1 MNAITYVGLDLHKAT
16 ISVAVAEGRR
26 GGEVRHVGVFANRA
40 DHIAKLV
47 ERLGKDGRQLS
58 FCYEAGPC
66 GYGLHRQL
74 TELGH
79 DCIVVAPSL
88 IPMKAGDR
96 VKTDRRDA
104 VMLAKLHRAGEL
116 TSVWVPDDAHEAM
129 RDLIRARATAVQVL
143 GKARQHLQGFLLRHG
158 RIYPG
163 KKGWTGAYRRWLAR
177 VRFDHPAQQVV
188 LQDYIH
194 AVEDAE
200 ARVERLVAQ
209 IEDLLPS
216 WSMRPV
222 VEAVRAMRG
231 VGLIVA
237 VTVVAEVGDFSRFQN
252 PRQLMAY
259 LGLVPSEHSS
269 GASVRRGGITKAGN
283 ALARRVLIEGAWTYR
298 MPARVS
304 PKLHER
310 LEAVPKNVRDIAWK
324 AQVRLC
330 NRYRRLAASGKAKVV
345 VTTAIARDGRL
356 HLGHCAS
363 GSGGSNHGVIADHT
377 RCLLLEAGQG
387 WGTLATCYE
396 PALPMLVL

>member
-1 MNAITYVGLDLHKAT
+1 MNSTTYVGLDVHKAT
-16 ISVAVAEGRR
+16 VSVAVAEGRR
-26 GGEVRHVGVFANRA
+26 GGEVRHLGVFPNRP

-47 ERLGKDGRQLS
+47 ERLGKGRRKLS

-74 TELGH
+74 TGLGH

-88 IPMKAGDR
+88 IPIKAGDR

-104 VMLAKLHRAGEL
+104 IMLAKLHRAGEL

-129 RDLIRARATAVQVL
+129 RDLIRARATAVRVL

-177 VRFDHPAQQVV
+177 VRFDHPAQQIV

-209 IEDLLPS
+209 IEEMLPN

-222 VEAVRAMRG
+222 VEAVQAMRG

-269 GASVRRGGITKAGN
+269 GRGRTACRRASAPSCTRVWRRCPRSSVI
-283 ALARRVLIEGAWTYR
+283 
-298 MPARVS
+298 S
-304 PKLHER
+304 PGKHKCGY
-310 LEAVPKNVRDIAWK
+310 AIDIAASPRPAKQRPWSP
-324 AQVRLC
+324 
-330 NRYRRLAASGKAKVV
+330 RRLRARWSASS
-345 VTTAIARDGRL
+345 GR
-356 HLGHCAS
+356 S
-363 GSGGSNHGVIADHT
+363 RV
-377 RCLLLEAGQG
+377 R
-387 WGTLATCYE
+387 
-396 PALPMLVL
+396 